1 MIKKISIVL
10 SRTLKLY
17 SDKSDFTFSSFCK
30 MTVMGKIN
38 KNAIISKYENIMD
51 QNSTSMLMIFDVV
64 TTFIKSW

>member
-30 MTVMGKIN
+30 MTVIK
-38 KNAIISKYENIMD
+38 KNNVHCISKTGIQKNGK
-51 QNSTSMLMIFDVV
+51 QLT
-64 TTFIKSW
+64 K